1 MDTHNRVHNDIKPQN
16 YLVKYLNGPND
27 LTRIDIVLTDFGLAG
42 QDTKGGTP
50 IFASP
55 ECFEIKTKASDIFSL
70 GRVFL
75 FMILP
80 KKSFLKILFIPI
92 TSLADTLYLANIILD
107 QDDLIGLIYRMIK
120 TQKADRIQIQPIRTK
135 LDLLKRNSL
144 INMNSFAQTEIERI
158 ATQNLSP
165 DLVKY
170 ISDLDHIS

>member
-1 MDTHNRVHNDIKPQN
+1 MDLHNRVHNDIKPQN

-75 FMILP
+75 FMMLP
-80 KKSFLKILFIPI
+80 KESFFKFLFIPI
-92 TSLADTLYLANIILD
+92 TSPADTLYLTNIILI
-107 QDDLIGLIYRMIK
+107 QDDFLGLINRMMK
-120 TQKADRIQIQPIRTK
+120 THKVDRIPIQQIRIK
-135 LDLLKRNSL
+135 FDSLKRNSF
-144 INMNSFAQTEIERI
+144 INMNSFAQNEIERI

-165 DLVKY
+165 EILKY

>member
-1 MDTHNRVHNDIKPQN
+1 M
-16 YLVKYLNGPND
+16 NGPND

>member
-1 MDTHNRVHNDIKPQN
+1 M
-16 YLVKYLNGPND
+16 NGPND

-55 ECFEIKTKASDIFSL
+55 ECFEIKTSASDIFSL

-80 KKSFLKILFIPI
+80 KASFLKFLFIPI
-92 TSLADTLYLANIILD
+92 TSPADTLYLANIILD

-120 TQKADRIQIQPIRTK
+120 TQKADRIPIQQIRIK
-135 LDLLKRNSL
+135 FDVLKQNSL
-144 INMNSFAQTEIERI
+144 INLNSFAQTEIERI
-158 ATQNLSP
+158 ASQNVPLN
-165 DLVKY
+165 LVKY

>member
-80 KKSFLKILFIPI
+80 KMSFLKILFIPI

-165 DLVKY
+165 ELIQY

>member
-165 DLVKY
+165 ELIQY